1 MRRLFSS
8 LLMLATFASA
18 ANGPNDSLAARHDSA
33 LATPEGAAYP
43 SPLTYNEKWRLIAVT
58 KFSSTPMMR
67 FFWRA
72 SLTLSVQH

>member
-33 LATPEGAAYP
+33 LATPEGAAYQRVVERTVAENY
-43 SPLTYNEKWRLIAVT
+43 SAIQKSAFL
-58 KFSSTPMMR
+58 
-67 FFWRA
+67 A
-72 SLTLSVQH
+72 SG